1 MRMIARVQFRQICQI
16 PDTPA
21 PVLTMISLIQG
32 HMFRAACVEGSS
44 TPPASCFSANIRRK
58 TNQISC
64 GARSKLLKTI
74 SDQVVISLNSSCL
87 LLLYR
92 YFIAVKSKA
101 KILVSCCLSFQHSLL
116 ANAPK
121 ILYFKNNLTHACKE
135 SEVTDNIVPHSPL
148 VLITQN

>member
-32 HMFRAACVEGSS
+32 HMFRAAFVECSS
-44 TPPASCFSANIRRK
+44 TPPASCCSANIRRK

-87 LLLYR
+87 QLLYR

-116 ANAPK
+116 AIAPNK
-121 ILYFKNNLTHACKE
+121 YFI
-135 SEVTDNIVPHSPL
+135 SR
-148 VLITQN
+148 IT